1 MRLSSFAQMPSYN
14 LVRNMNLGDVTDT
27 AECRNNLDLGSFSIQ
42 DYSDVN
48 FQTNN
53 IKIEELRLYPDGS
66 TTYGNIL
73 IIDIDTNELA
83 WSSFFSEGW
92 YFQSNVDIP
101 LSRFDNDLNFV
112 EENKLKFTGSIFQ
125 LSNLPDLSSYFTD
138 TYVSPLDRLSNLD
151 INIIHDNLQLKLLS
165 TFDSINVPLNDI
177 TVEGELHISDNFENP
192 TTLAYTYINGTQ
204 EWTNLFERNILEN
217 DWTAMINT
225 PITQNK
231 GISIDAL
238 SNMSVH
244 LQSNINIKNSS
255 LVDVYEN
262 VIESIKSGIYIDS
275 NLTNIDLQTFGRNLG
290 FDLDIITYD
299 SSNVIFKD
307 LTILSDFTISN
318 IPGMEQ
324 EGLLYYDDTTEH
336 HLSLV
341 DFEDATTTQ
350 LGQVFV
356 SSVVQSESN
365 EMNSLMAYSS
375 EVVRQELEII
385 KTRQMEMK
393 SNIDN
398 LTFLDEDTLTTI
410 RNLEFVDPSLS
421 NLNENQIQKFIEILD
436 LNTEIISESS
446 SVLNL
451 LNTPSSIYHLDTNNV
466 MINHV
471 KVQDPTLAI
480 DNLGCGDMAIQDV
493 GNVNIV
499 NGTATLSKL
508 EIDETFYL
516 PINKQQFSEDQFTE
530 ETILCTINSSSSN
543 ISFVSSEDVRFRAD
557 DKKSGLIRILQN
569 KSAMLN
575 LLREDDLYGEKL
587 DYAVSKK
594 LANIV
599 ITELHTLL
607 DDIESIMFTGR
618 KI

>member
-1 MRLSSFAQMPSYN
+1 MPSYN

-27 AECRNNLDLGSFSIQ
+27 SECRKHLDLGSFSIQ
-42 DYSDVN
+42 DYFDVN

-53 IKIEELRLYPDGS
+53 LEIEDLRLYPNGS

-73 IIDIDTNELA
+73 IIDTDTNELT

-92 YFQSNVDIP
+92 YFQSNIDIP

-112 EENKLKFTGSIFQ
+112 EENTLKFTGSIFQ
-125 LSNLPDLSSYFTD
+125 ISNLPDLSSHFTD
-138 TYVSPLDRLSNLD
+138 TYVNPLDRLSNLD
-151 INIIHDNLQLKLLS
+151 INIIHDNLELELLS
-165 TFDSINVPLNDI
+165 TFDSINVSLNDI
-177 TVEGELHISDNFENP
+177 TVEGELRISENIENP
-192 TTLAYTYINGTQ
+192 AAFAYTYINGTQ
-204 EWTNLFERNILEN
+204 EWTNLFERNILED
-217 DWTAMINT
+217 DWVSIINT
-225 PITQNK
+225 PFTQNK
-231 GISIDAL
+231 GISIDAI

-244 LQSNINIKNSS
+244 LQSNIDTKNST
-255 LVDVYEN
+255 LVNVYEN
-262 VIESIKSGIYIDS
+262 VIKSIKSGVYIDS
-275 NLTNIDLQTFGRNLG
+275 NLTDINLQTFGRNLG

-318 IPGMEQ
+318 VSGIEQ
-324 EGLLYYDDTTEH
+324 EGLIYYEDH
-336 HLSLV
+336 RLSLV
-341 DFEDATTTQ
+341 EFEDATSTQ

-356 SSVVQSESN
+356 SSIIQSESN
-365 EMNSLMAYSS
+365 EMNSLMTYSS

-421 NLNENQIQKFIEILD
+421 NLNENQKQKFIEILD

-451 LNTPSSIYHLDTNNV
+451 VNTPSSIYHLDTNNV

-471 KVQDPTLAI
+471 KVQNPTLAI
-480 DNLGCGDMAIQDV
+480 DNLGCRDMAIQDV

-508 EIDETFYL
+508 EIDDTFYL
-516 PINKQQFSEDQFTE
+516 PINKQQFSEAQFTE

-543 ISFVSSEDVRFRAD
+543 ISLVSSEDTRFRAD
-557 DKKSGLIRILQN
+557 DKKSGLIRILQS